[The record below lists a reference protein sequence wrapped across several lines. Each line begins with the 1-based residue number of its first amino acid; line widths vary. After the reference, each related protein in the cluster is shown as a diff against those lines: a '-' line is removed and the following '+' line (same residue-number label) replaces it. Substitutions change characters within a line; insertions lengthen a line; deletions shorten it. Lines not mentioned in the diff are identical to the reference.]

1 VPKPRAFLISALIAV
16 AANTAFAW
24 FYVEELRPL
33 FTPRPT
39 LDELRSIETA
49 IAKATPLD
57 LKTRLTG
64 VLMAQRERDEA
75 TLEALDLF
83 AEVIAALVIAIAGL
97 LVYFY
102 AVSRKTR

>member
-1 VPKPRAFLISALIAV
+1 MRLLAASFIAMAAAV
-16 AANTAFAW
+16 AFGW
-24 FYVEELRPL
+24 LYVEEVRPL

-39 LDELRSIETA
+39 LEELRNIETA

-75 TLEALDLF
+75 TLDALDLF
-83 AEVIAALVIAIAGL
+83 AGIISALVIAIAGL
-97 LVYFY
+97 LVYFHT
-102 AVSRKTR
+102 ASRKPR